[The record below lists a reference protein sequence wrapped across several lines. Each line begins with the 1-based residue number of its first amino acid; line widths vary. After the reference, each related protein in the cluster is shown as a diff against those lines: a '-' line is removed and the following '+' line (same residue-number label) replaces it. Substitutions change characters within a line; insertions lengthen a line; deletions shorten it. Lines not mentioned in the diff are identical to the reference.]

1 MLEGK
6 NISYTRGFSAL
17 FSEVSFALREGEA
30 LAIKGANG
38 SGKSTLLRLIAGLI
52 PPPPGALF
60 WKSEEI
66 RSRNLSS
73 YQQDLLYVGH
83 KLSLHPEAL
92 LKDQICLWQD
102 LYKVS
107 QTTIDNALEIWGVAT
122 FRDKKI
128 SHLSQGQ
135 QKRVSLS
142 RCSWLVRPLWIL
154 DEPQAGLDQEG
165 KGVLSYVFNQHLE
178 KNGCI
183 VLATHD
189 SVQAMLKITLP

>member
-73 YQQDLLYVGH
+73 YQQDLLYVG
-83 KLSLHPEAL
+83 
-92 LKDQICLWQD
+92 
-102 LYKVS
+102 
-107 QTTIDNALEIWGVAT
+107 
-122 FRDKKI
+122 
-128 SHLSQGQ
+128 
-135 QKRVSLS
+135 
-142 RCSWLVRPLWIL
+142 
-154 DEPQAGLDQEG
+154 
-165 KGVLSYVFNQHLE
+165 
-178 KNGCI
+178 
-183 VLATHD
+183 
-189 SVQAMLKITLP
+189 